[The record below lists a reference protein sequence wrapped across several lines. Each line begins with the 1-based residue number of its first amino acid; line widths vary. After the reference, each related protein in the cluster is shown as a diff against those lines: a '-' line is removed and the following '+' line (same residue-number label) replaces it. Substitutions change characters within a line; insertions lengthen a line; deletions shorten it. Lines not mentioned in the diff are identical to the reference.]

1 VHDVQQEYELH
12 ADTGNVWHRDS
23 KADPKEM
30 IKSSSDLIDWSS
42 SVV

>member
-12 ADTGNVWHRDS
+12 VDTGNVWHRDS